1 MNFDDGFT
9 FVKPGKKSRR
19 NVNTKIRNVLESV
32 DIDVNDTIERIQKAK
47 EELHQSE
54 FMRKFLNNLDI
65 LEEIKFIY
73 CFGLGQLSSSIARY
87 QTAFVLIINES
98 LRLSAGRLEVYDPV
112 FSSKELGNLT
122 TNSGVFRGFGLWG
135 PLMEPLMVS

>member
-1 MNFDDGFT
+1 MFNVIVFFFVEFVFSTETLLILKNRIFLLFQKKMNFDDGFT

-73 CFGLGQLSSSIARY
+73 CFGLGQLRCEIKK
-87 QTAFVLIINES
+87 N
-98 LRLSAGRLEVYDPV
+98 
-112 FSSKELGNLT
+112 N
-122 TNSGVFRGFGLWG
+122 FG
-135 PLMEPLMVS
+135 